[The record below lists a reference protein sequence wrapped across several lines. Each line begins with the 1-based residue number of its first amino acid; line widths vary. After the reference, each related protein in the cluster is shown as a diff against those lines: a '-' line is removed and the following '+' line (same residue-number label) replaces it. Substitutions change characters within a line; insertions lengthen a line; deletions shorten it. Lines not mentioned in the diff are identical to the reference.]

1 MNLAKMNNK
10 IVNGNFADT
19 SVFLLKK
26 LERSQK
32 VDHLWMN
39 TRVSNN
45 QISKQAL
52 KTSLD
57 KLHWQYLPF

>member
-1 MNLAKMNNK
+1 MNLAKTNNK

-19 SVFLLKK
+19 SVFLPKK

-57 KLHWQYLPF
+57 KLHWQYLPS